1 MQPKGSKPRCS
12 NSIQMQ
18 AFQGEGAAAWV
29 QPASYQTTVS
39 SLLLENKYPEPR
51 VTTSVQGLKGHCQ
64 YQKVQEPLPS
74 SRTCTDRQVE
84 KENKEVPP
92 TLPGGLSC

>member
-1 MQPKGSKPRCS
+1 
-12 NSIQMQ
+12 MQ

-51 VTTSVQGLKGHCQ
+51 VTTSVQGLKAHCQ

-92 TLPGGLSC
+92 HPARGSLLLRKG